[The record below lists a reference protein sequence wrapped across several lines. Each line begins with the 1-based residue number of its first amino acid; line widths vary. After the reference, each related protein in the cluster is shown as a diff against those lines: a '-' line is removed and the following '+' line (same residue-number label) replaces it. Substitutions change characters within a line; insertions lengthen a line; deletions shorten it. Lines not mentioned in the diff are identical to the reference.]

1 MKKLLTVAMI
11 LLIASSL
18 VFARG
23 NKEADNTVKM
33 FQVKVEIKDALDAY
47 AADYSART
55 GTTITVETLG
65 GGGDYSGA
73 LKAKAQAG
81 EMPDIFGF
89 DGDGAYALWKDY
101 MYDLSN
107 ESWVSDTDLAYMADG
122 KVYGFPVA
130 IEGFGLAYNVE
141 ILEKAG
147 VDPASLTTREAY
159 EAAFKK
165 IDAQKAELGL
175 DAVVAI
181 ATSVSGGM
189 WWDAAQHNLS
199 AYWGGGLD
207 YGDTSVMDAALEG
220 YFDRERFTEYAKY
233 LQLLFTYADR
243 NILVNGSYDNQVGSF
258 AQEKT
263 AFIHQ
268 GNWIDPNLNQLG
280 VTFDIGYAP
289 NAFTSEEQEGLLV
302 FAPSFY
308 AVNKN
313 SPHVDEALAFLEEM
327 ATTQAGHEYMVTEA
341 GMIPAFKSVT
351 LEPTGQ
357 LSQAISE
364 ANQRGGNY
372 SVLFGMLPEGYG
384 MNVIAP
390 IFDLFAQ
397 DPTQI
402 DRFIADMERA
412 INGMAGL

>member
-1 MKKLLTVAMI
+1 
-11 LLIASSL
+11 
-18 VFARG
+18 
-23 NKEADNTVKM
+23 
-33 FQVKVEIKDALDAY
+33 
-47 AADYSART
+47 
-55 GTTITVETLG
+55 
-65 GGGDYSGA
+65 
-73 LKAKAQAG
+73 
-81 EMPDIFGF
+81 
-89 DGDGAYALWKDY
+89 
-101 MYDLSN
+101 
-107 ESWVSDTDLAYMADG
+107 
-122 KVYGFPVA
+122 
-130 IEGFGLAYNVE
+130 
-141 ILEKAG
+141 
-147 VDPASLTTREAY
+147 
-159 EAAFKK
+159 
-165 IDAQKAELGL
+165 
-175 DAVVAI
+175 
-181 ATSVSGGM
+181 
-189 WWDAAQHNLS
+189 
-199 AYWGGGLD
+199 
-207 YGDTSVMDAALEG
+207 MDAALEG